1 MYLYTYTNRLT
12 GLRRSLWGDGYIG
25 TLLEAGMDV
34 DEWVYEGW
42 RYNED
47 DQFLKLWGRGH
58 FPGM

>member
-1 MYLYTYTNRLT
+1 MYLYTYTNSLT
-12 GLRRSLWGDGYIG
+12 GLRTSVWGYGYIR
-25 TLLEAGMDV
+25 TLLENGMDV

-47 DQFLKLWGRGH
+47 DQILKLRGEGH